1 LIGLLLWGVTTNN
14 NILQH
19 LIYARFHKKKK
30 FLLLEKK
37 QKGCRSLVWYYV
49 EDSDFFWITVSL
61 SPSVFFPFKIALSS
75 ILVHLVFVVL
85 TNIWNF
91 ILFIFLVVGLKKK
104 KKKKNS
110 LKNCK
115 KKRKL
120 IVGQNLAMKCECF
133 FVCVKRVLFDERNSI

>member
-61 SPSVFFPFKIALSS
+61 SPSVFFPFKIALRP

-85 TNIWNF
+85 ANIWNF

-104 KKKKNS
+104 IHWKTVKEKKVNGWSKSN
-110 LKNCK
+110 NEM
-115 KKRKL
+115 R
-120 IVGQNLAMKCECF
+120 VF
-133 FVCVKRVLFDERNSI
+133 FFCVCVKRVLFDEKNLI

>member
-1 LIGLLLWGVTTNN
+1 MIGLLLWGVTTNN

-75 ILVHLVFVVL
+75 ILVRLVFVVL

-104 KKKKNS
+104 R
-110 LKNCK
+110 
-115 KKRKL
+115 KRK
-120 IVGQNLAMKCECF
+120 IHWKTVKEKKVNGWSKSSNEMRVF
-133 FVCVKRVLFDERNSI
+133 FCVC